1 MMEHFHFLRPGWLLL
16 LPLIAGLVWGIA
28 RRSDAYRKWREF
40 LAPHLLE
47 VLLVDRR
54 GSKRIRPITLLA
66 VVLTLGIVALAGPTW
81 RQQPSPFTQDTA
93 SLVIVLKVTPSM
105 LTEDVQ
111 PSRLERTTHKIKDL
125 LEKRAGSSAALI
137 AYAGSAHLVMPLT
150 RDANIIDTFAT
161 ELHPDIM
168 PQQGDDSV
176 AALALAAKQLL
187 ESKEKGSIL
196 WIGDALT
203 ADEAADIAA
212 QDKRSLASLI
222 MLGAVGLDPDS
233 TERKALQQSASAL
246 GARLEFI
253 APDERDID
261 AIAAYVEA
269 DFNSVLETEAGTDWQ
284 DEGYWLL
291 FPIIALALFWF
302 RPGWL
307 VKYQ

>member
-1 MMEHFHFLRPGWLLL
+1 MIEHFHFLRPGWLLL
-16 LPLIAGLVWGIA
+16 LPLVAGLVWGIA
-28 RRSDAYRKWREF
+28 RRSDAYRKWRKF
-40 LAPHLLE
+40 LAPHLLS

-66 VVLTLGIVALAGPTW
+66 VVLILGIVALAGPTW

-93 SLVIVLKVTPSM
+93 SLIIVLKVTSSM

-111 PSRLERTTHKIKDL
+111 PSRLERATHKIKDL
-125 LEKRAGSSAALI
+125 LTKRAGSSAALI

-150 RDANIIDTFAT
+150 RDANIINTFAT

-168 PQQGDDSV
+168 PQHGDDPV
-176 AALALAAKQLL
+176 AALALAANRLL
-187 ESKEKGSIL
+187 GVKEKGSIL
-196 WIGDALT
+196 WIGDELAV
-203 ADEAADIAA
+203 DEATVIAA
-212 QDKRSLASLI
+212 QGKRSVTSLI

-233 TERKALQQSASAL
+233 TERDELQQAASAL
-246 GARLEFI
+246 GGRLEFI

-269 DFNSVLETEAGTDWQ
+269 DFTAVLETEAGTRWQ

-291 FPIIALALFWF
+291 FPIIVLALFWF
-302 RPGWL
+302 RAGWV

>member
-1 MMEHFHFLRPGWLLL
+1 MEHFHFLRPGWLLL
-16 LPLIAGLVWGIA
+16 LPLIAGLVWAIA
-28 RRSDAYRKWREF
+28 RRNDAYHKWREF

-54 GSKRIRPITLLA
+54 GSKRIRPITLLT

-81 RQQPSPFTQDTA
+81 WQQPSPFTQDTA

-105 LTEDVQ
+105 LAEDVQ
-111 PSRLERTTHKIKDL
+111 PSRLERAAHKIKDL
-125 LEKRAGSSAALI
+125 LVKRAGSSAALI

-150 RDANIIDTFAT
+150 RDANIINSFAT

-168 PQQGDDSV
+168 PQRGDDPV
-176 AALALAAKQLL
+176 AALILAAKQLL
-187 ESKEKGSIL
+187 GAKEKGTIL
-196 WIGDALT
+196 WIGDALM
-203 ADEAADIAA
+203 ADAATHIAA
-212 QDKRSLASLI
+212 QGKRSLASLI
-222 MLGAVGLDPDS
+222 MLGTVGLEPDS
-233 TERKALQQSASAL
+233 TEREELQQAASAL

-269 DFNSVLETEAGTDWQ
+269 DFTSVLETEAGIQWQ

-302 RPGWL
+302 RAGWL

>member
-1 MMEHFHFLRPGWLLL
+1 MEHFHFLRPGWLLL
-16 LPLIAGLVWGIA
+16 LPLIAGLVWEIA

-111 PSRLERTTHKIKDL
+111 PSRLERSAHKIKDL

-150 RDANIIDTFAT
+150 RDANVIDSFAT

-168 PQQGDDSV
+168 PQHGDDPV
-176 AALALAAKQLL
+176 AALALAEKQLL
-187 ESKEKGSIL
+187 EAKEKGSIL

-203 ADEAADIAA
+203 ADQAAVIAS
-212 QDKRSLASLI
+212 QGKRSLASLI
-222 MLGAVGLDPDS
+222 MLGAVGLDTDS
-233 TERKALQQSASAL
+233 TEREELRQAASAL
-246 GARLEFI
+246 DARLEFI
-253 APDERDID
+253 APDARDID
-261 AIAAYVEA
+261 AVAAYVEA
-269 DFNSVLETEAGTDWQ
+269 DFTSVLENEAGTQWQ

-291 FPIIALALFWF
+291 FPIIGLALFWF
-302 RPGWL
+302 RAGWL

>member
-1 MMEHFHFLRPGWLLL
+1 MIEHFHFLRPGWLLL
-16 LPLIAGLVWGIA
+16 LPLVAGLLWGIA
-28 RRSDAYRKWREF
+28 RRGDAYRKWREF

-47 VLLVDRR
+47 VLLVDKR
-54 GSKRIRPITLLA
+54 GNKHIRPVTLLA

-93 SLVIVLKVTPSM
+93 SLIMVLKVTPSM

-111 PSRLERTTHKIKDL
+111 PSRLERAVHKIKDL
-125 LEKRAGSSAALI
+125 LAKRAGSSAALI

-150 RDANIIDTFAT
+150 RDANVINSLAT
-161 ELHPDIM
+161 ELRPDIM
-168 PQQGDDSV
+168 PQPGDDPV
-176 AALALAAKQLL
+176 AALALAAKQLSGAN
-187 ESKEKGSIL
+187 ENGSIL

-203 ADEAADIAA
+203 ADAARHIAA
-212 QDKRSLASLI
+212 QGKRNLTSLI
-222 MLGAVGLDPDS
+222 MLGAVGLDS
-233 TERKALQQSASAL
+233 EGTERNELQQAASAL

-269 DFNSVLETEAGTDWQ
+269 DFTAVLEAEAGSHWQ

-291 FPIIALALFWF
+291 FPIVALALFWF
-302 RPGWL
+302 RAGWL

>member
-1 MMEHFHFLRPGWLLL
+1 MEHFHFLRPSWLLL
-16 LPLIAGLVWGIA
+16 LPLMAGLVWGIA
-28 RRSDAYRKWREF
+28 RRSDAYRKWSEF
-40 LAPHLLE
+40 LTPHLLE

-111 PSRLERTTHKIKDL
+111 PSRLERATHKIKDL
-125 LEKRAGSSAALI
+125 LVQRGGSSAALI

-150 RDANIIDTFAT
+150 RDANIINIFAT

-168 PQQGDDSV
+168 PQQGDDPV
-176 AALALAAKQLL
+176 AALALAEKQLL
-187 ESKEKGSIL
+187 EAKEKGSIL

-203 ADEAADIAA
+203 ADEAGVIAA
-212 QDKRSLASLI
+212 QGKRSLASLI

-233 TERKALQQSASAL
+233 TEREELQQAASTL

-253 APDERDID
+253 APDARDID
-261 AIAAYVEA
+261 AVAAYVEA
-269 DFNSVLETEAGTDWQ
+269 DFTSVLENEAGTQWQ

-291 FPIIALALFWF
+291 FPIIGLALFWF
-302 RPGWL
+302 RAGWL

>member
-1 MMEHFHFLRPGWLLL
+1 MEHFHFLRPGWLLL
-16 LPLIAGLVWGIA
+16 LPLVAGLVWGIA

-54 GSKRIRPITLLA
+54 GSKHIRPITLLA

-111 PSRLERTTHKIKDL
+111 PSRLQRAAHKIKDL
-125 LEKRAGSSAALI
+125 LVQRGGARAALI
-137 AYAGSAHLVMPLT
+137 AYAGSAHLVMPFT
-150 RDANIIDTFAT
+150 RDANIINSFAT
-161 ELHPDIM
+161 ELHPDMM
-168 PQQGDDSV
+168 PQHGDDLV
-176 AALALAAKQLL
+176 AALAMAAKQLL
-187 ESKEKGSIL
+187 EAKEKGSIL

-203 ADEAADIAA
+203 ADETAVIAA
-212 QDKRSLASLI
+212 QGKRSLASLI
-222 MLGAVGLDPDS
+222 MLGAVGLDPES
-233 TERKALQQSASAL
+233 AERAELQQAASAL

-261 AIAAYVEA
+261 AITAYVEA
-269 DFNSVLETEAGTDWQ
+269 DFTSVLETEAGTHWQ

-291 FPIIALALFWF
+291 FPIIGLALFWF
-302 RPGWL
+302 RAGWL